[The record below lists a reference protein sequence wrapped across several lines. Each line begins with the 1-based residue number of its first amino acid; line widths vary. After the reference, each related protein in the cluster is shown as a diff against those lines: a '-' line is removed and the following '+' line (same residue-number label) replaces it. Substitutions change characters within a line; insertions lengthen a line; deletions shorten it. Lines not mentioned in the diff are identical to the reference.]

1 MLRRRPLVFA
11 AALLVLSTTGCGP
24 GAAEAYRNHLPTD
37 VAPEADTDLAITGA
51 GFEIQAAGDATKTA
65 AGGAW
70 KGVLATLNGYL
81 EAGVLTP
88 LRSGG
93 AAGDL
98 GRLLGSEVAARV
110 TPPGAD
116 RAALVDEGLPPAT
129 DIRRDAGVATLSAL
143 AGPDGTISVVT
154 ARLDLRL
161 RAQVE
166 GAPLTIART
175 GELVMLPDGPIWRID
190 AYDLRVSRDS
200 AGVSTT
206 TTAASP

>member
-1 MLRRRPLVFA
+1 MLRRRRLVFA
-11 AALLVLSTTGCGP
+11 AALLVLSTSGCGP

-37 VAPEADTDLAITGA
+37 VAPGADTDLAITGA
-51 GFEIQAAGDATKTA
+51 GFEIQAAGDATRTA
-65 AGGAW
+65 AGAAW
-70 KGVLATLNGYL
+70 KGVLATLNSYM

-98 GRLLGSEVAARV
+98 GPLLGSEVAARV

-175 GELVMLPDGPIWRID
+175 GELVLLPDGPIWRID